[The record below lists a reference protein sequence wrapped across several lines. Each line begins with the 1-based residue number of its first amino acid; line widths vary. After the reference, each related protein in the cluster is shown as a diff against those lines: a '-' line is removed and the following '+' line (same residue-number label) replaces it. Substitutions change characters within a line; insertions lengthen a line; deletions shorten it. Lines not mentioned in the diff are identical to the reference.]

1 MSSAT
6 LRFVERIKEIDA
18 TAWDACAGSDN
29 PFVRHAFLSALEESG
44 SAVPEAGWLPRHL
57 VLSDEPTG
65 QLIGALPM
73 YAKGNSL
80 GEYVFDHG
88 WAEAF
93 ERAGGRY
100 YPKLLVGVPFTPVPG
115 PRLLVR
121 HGADTDAVRGALID
135 GAVAL
140 AESSSLSSIHVNFLT
155 GDEAAF
161 LNDRG
166 LLRRTGLQFHWHNE
180 GYRCFDDF
188 LETLSSRK
196 RKQIRRERREAQSAG
211 LTIRSLSGA
220 DIKEHHW
227 DAFFDFYQDTGNR
240 KWGSPYLTRQFF
252 SLIGERMADHIVL
265 IFAERGG
272 RQIAGAL
279 NLKGRDALFG
289 RNWGALEYHPF
300 LHFELCYYQAI
311 DYAIAAKLARVEAG
325 AQGEHKLMRGYLP
338 VPTYSAHWIAH
349 EGLRRAIESFL
360 ARETPFVVNE
370 IEALAEHAPFK
381 MAE

>member
-6 LRFVERIKEIDA
+6 LRFVERLKDIDA
-18 TAWDACAGSDN
+18 AAWDACAGADN
-29 PFVRHAFLSALEESG
+29 PFVRHAFLNALEESG
-44 SAVPEAGWLPRHL
+44 SAVPDSGWLPRHL
-57 VLSDEPTG
+57 VLNDEAG
-65 QLIGALPM
+65 RLIGALPM

-115 PRLLVR
+115 PRLLSRPDENV
-121 HGADTDAVRGALID
+121 DAVRSALID
-135 GAVAL
+135 GAIAL
-140 AESSSLSSIHVNFLT
+140 AETSSLSSIHVNFL
-155 GDEAAF
+155 GNDEATF
-161 LNDRG
+161 LSERG
-166 LLRRTGLQFHWHNE
+166 LLRRTGLQFHWRND
-180 GYRCFDDF
+180 GYGCFEDF

-196 RKQIRRERREAQSAG
+196 RKQIRRERREALAAG
-211 LTIRSLSGA
+211 LTIRVLGGA
-220 DIKEHHW
+220 DIKERHW
-227 DAFFDFYQDTGNR
+227 DAFFDFYQDTGSR
-240 KWGSPYLTRQFF
+240 KWGSPYLTRRFF
-252 SLIGERMADHIVL
+252 SLLGERMADDIVL
-265 IFAERGG
+265 IFAERGSKP
-272 RQIAGAL
+272 IAGAL
-279 NLKGRDALFG
+279 NLKGSDALFG
-289 RNWGALEYHPF
+289 RNWGALEYYPF

-381 MAE
+381 MVE